1 MTVTKINDLLVKKEI
16 TPYEAF
22 NQLIKNQS
30 IYVSHSQKCGDETK
44 ITLNYKDLFLVDLII
59 NPKLKNKSTLG
70 VYKCLEIYGEED
82 YNRAII
88 EGDAEFVI
96 SELLQL
102 IPNIQFI
109 ISQKSSILNSSLAS
123 IAEIS

>member
-1 MTVTKINDLLVKKEI
+1 MKKEI
-16 TPYEAF
+16 TPFEAF
-22 NQLIKNQS
+22 NQLIKNQT
-30 IYVSHSQKCGDETK
+30 IYVSHSQGCGDENQ

-70 VYKCLEIYGEED
+70 VYKGLEICGEED

-88 EGDAEFVI
+88 KGDAEFVF

-102 IPNIQFI
+102 MTRF
-109 ISQKSSILNSSLAS
+109 
-123 IAEIS
+123 